1 MIIVHICTYH
11 THFVSLN
18 IPMEYNK
25 GLHIICDLDSA
36 SAETLSNME
45 PFKKLVDEQ
54 IQMHQLTST
63 GSVFHSFS
71 NGGFTAVVGLTESH
85 LSVHTWPEF
94 GKATFDIFLS
104 NFMQVNNG
112 ACEEIADAIQKYF
125 GGHVSQ
131 IHRIQR

>member
-1 MIIVHICTYH
+1 MK
-11 THFVSLN
+11 
-18 IPMEYNK
+18 YNK
-25 GLHIICDLDSA
+25 GLHIICDIDSA
-36 SAETLSNME
+36 TVETLSNME
-45 PFKKLVDEQ
+45 LFKTLVHEQ
-54 IQMHQLTST
+54 IQLHNLTST

-112 ACEEIADAIQKYF
+112 TCETIAASIQEYF
-125 GGHVSQ
+125 GGKVSQ